1 VVASLLLDHFG
12 WFGLM
17 ERQVTLPKLIGV
29 VLLMAGVVLI
39 QFSDSAGKTLA
50 ATS

>member
-1 VVASLLLDHFG
+1 MASLLLDHFG

-17 ERQVTLPKLIGV
+17 ERQVTLPKVFGV

-39 QFSDSAGKTLA
+39 QFSDSAGKALT